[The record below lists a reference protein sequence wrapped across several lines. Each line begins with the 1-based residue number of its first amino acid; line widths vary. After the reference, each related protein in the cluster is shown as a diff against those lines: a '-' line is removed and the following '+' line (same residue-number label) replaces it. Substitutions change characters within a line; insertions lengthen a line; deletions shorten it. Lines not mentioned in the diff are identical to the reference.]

1 MINGWRRWK
10 MVTKQELQRNLK
22 LAEARND
29 RLHAENMRYKQN
41 VLDLI
46 QLTRNLE
53 EKVEKLQ
60 EKLRGEK

>member
-1 MINGWRRWK
+1 

-60 EKLRGEK
+60 EKLREGK